1 MLLTPVP
8 LIRRLELALL
18 APQLAR
24 AEIEAGCAAAIQY
37 DCVAVFVKPHYVE
50 VARKALKDTHIPVI
64 AVVGFP
70 HGSVTTATKM
80 YETQDLCQR
89 GADELAMVINLGA
102 LRDHDDLAVRNDIAG
117 VVKTARGK
125 PITVILETPLLTD
138 EEKTRACKIAEAAQA
153 SFVQTATGFAPS
165 LVLAADVQLL
175 RATCPDLKVRAAG
188 GIATQAAALEMI
200 GAGAERVVVSDVV
213 QVLSNE

>member
-153 SFVQTATGFAPS
+153 SFVQTATGFAPNP
-165 LVLAADVQLL
+165 VLAADVQLL

-200 GAGAERVVVSDVV
+200 GAGAERVVVTDVV

>member
-24 AEIEAGCAAAIQY
+24 AEIDAGCAAAIQS
-37 DCVAVFVKPHYVE
+37 DCIAVFVKPHYVE
-50 VARKALKDTHIPVI
+50 AARKALKETRLSVVSVI
-64 AVVGFP
+64 GFP
-70 HGSVTTATKM
+70 HGGVTTATKM

-138 EEKTRACKIAEAAQA
+138 EEKARACKIAEAAKA
-153 SFVQTATGFAPS
+153 SFVMTATGFAPS
-165 LVLAADVQLL
+165 QTILADVQLL
-175 RATCPDLKVRAAG
+175 RATSPNLRIRAAG
-188 GIATQAAALEMI
+188 GIATQSAALEMI
-200 GAGAERVVVSDVV
+200 GAGAERVLVSDIV
-213 QVLSNE
+213 QILN

>member
-18 APQLAR
+18 APQLSR
-24 AEIEAGCAAAIQY
+24 VEIEAGCAAAIKY

-50 VARKALKDTHIPVI
+50 VARKALKDTHISVVS
-64 AVVGFP
+64 VVGFP
-70 HGSVTTATKM
+70 HGGVTTATKM
-80 YETQDLCQR
+80 YETQDLAQR

-138 EEKTRACKIAEAAQA
+138 EEKARACKIAQAAKA
-153 SFVQTATGFAPS
+153 SFAQTATGFAPS
-165 LVLAADVQLL
+165 QTIAADVQLL
-175 RATCPDLKVRAAG
+175 RATCPDLKIRAAG

-200 GAGAERVVVSDVV
+200 GAGAERVLVSDIEKI
-213 QVLSNE
+213 LN

>member
-153 SFVQTATGFAPS
+153 SFVQTATGFAPNP
-165 LVLAADVQLL
+165 VLAADVQLL

-213 QVLSNE
+213 KVLSSE

>member
-24 AEIEAGCAAAIQY
+24 AEVEAGCAAAIQY

-138 EEKTRACKIAEAAQA
+138 EEKTRACKIAEAAKA

-165 LVLAADVQLL
+165 LVLAADVTLL

>member
-18 APQLAR
+18 APQLSR
-24 AEIEAGCAAAIQY
+24 AEIEAGCAAAIKY

-50 VARKALKDTHIPVI
+50 VARKTLKDTHISVVS
-64 AVVGFP
+64 VVGFP
-70 HGSVTTATKM
+70 HGGVTTATKM
-80 YETQDLCQR
+80 YETQDLAQR

-138 EEKTRACKIAEAAQA
+138 EEKARACKIAQAAKA
-153 SFVQTATGFAPS
+153 AFVQTATGFAPS
-165 LVLAADVQLL
+165 QTITADVQLL
-175 RATCPDLKVRAAG
+175 RATCPDLKIRAAG
-188 GIATQAAALEMI
+188 GIETSSAALEMI
-200 GAGAERVVVSDVV
+200 GAGAERVLVSD
-213 QVLSNE
+213 LEKILN